1 MLRKPAWEP
10 LLAQLIL
17 SAASLPSHLSLTPA
31 LFFFPQDHIPV
42 PYQPDSSSNPSS
54 TTSSTP
60 SSPAPP
66 LPPSATPPS
75 PLHPSPQCPR
85 QKKNFNL
92 PGTSVL
98 RRQVDTFGRE
108 EMGVGFGGFAK
119 ASQDRG
125 QPLPESNGLII
136 REGLGDLQMCVQQTR
151 DNCHTMPHFIF
162 WGNVK

>member
-1 MLRKPAWEP
+1 MAEEAGLGEP
-10 LLAQLIL
+10 LPAQLTP
-17 SAASLPSHLSLTPA
+17 SAVSLLPRLSLTPA

-75 PLHPSPQCPR
+75 PLHPSPQCTR

-92 PGTSVL
+92 PGTSML
-98 RRQVDTFGRE
+98 GRRRILWGWGQDEGGHWVTAKVNQHGTNDQRESRRCLPSTGQLSCNTTF
-108 EMGVGFGGFAK
+108 
-119 ASQDRG
+119 
-125 QPLPESNGLII
+125 PL
-136 REGLGDLQMCVQQTR
+136 
-151 DNCHTMPHFIF
+151 
-162 WGNVK
+162 

>member
-1 MLRKPAWEP
+1 LLGKSAWEP
-10 LLAQLIL
+10 LPAQLIP
-17 SAASLPSHLSLTPA
+17 SAESLLPHLSLTPA

-92 PGTSVL
+92 PGTSSVL
-98 RRQVDTFGRE
+98 WRQVDTIGGE
-108 EMGVGFGGFAK
+108 EIRVGFGSLPKPARRGSGEGSPCLK
-119 ASQDRG
+119 AMG
-125 QPLPESNGLII
+125 
-136 REGLGDLQMCVQQTR
+136 
-151 DNCHTMPHFIF
+151 
-162 WGNVK
+162 